1 MVVVK
6 YGPVTRHY
14 AKGITNRRALLAF
27 GILLTAVGVAGFFVD
42 SRPGD
47 AYYLGTGQN
56 IAYLIIGLASLQVG
70 EVWSSEWKRAFLGLE
85 GLFFLGV
92 AIAGFAV
99 SGSEGHNLGIFNVE
113 HPWESVAHLLLGL
126 IALGVVLYPRRFR
139 DYSLGTNVSD

>member
-27 GILLTAVGVAGFFVD
+27 GILLTAGGVAGFFIR
-42 SRPGD
+42 SQPGH
-47 AYYLGTGQN
+47 AYYLDTGQN
-56 IAYLIIGLASLQVG
+56 IAYLVIGLASLVVG

-113 HPWESVAHLLLGL
+113 HPWENVAHLLLGL

>member
-14 AKGITNRRALLAF
+14 AKGITNRRALLGL
-27 GILLTAVGVAGFFVD
+27 GILLTAVGGASFFVD

-47 AYYLGTGQN
+47 AYYLDTGQN
-56 IAYLIIGLASLQVG
+56 IAYLVIGLASLVVG
-70 EVWSSEWKRAFLGLE
+70 EVWSSEWKRAFLGFE

-99 SGSEGHNLGIFNVE
+99 SGREGHNLGIFNVE
-113 HPWESVAHLLLGL
+113 HPWENVAHLLLGL

>member
-1 MVVVK
+1 MVVLK

-14 AKGITNRRALLAF
+14 AKGITNRRALLGLGF
-27 GILLTAVGVAGFFVD
+27 LLTAVGGAGFFVD

-47 AYYLGTGQN
+47 AYYLDTGQN
-56 IAYLIIGLASLQVG
+56 IAYLVIGLASLVVG

-113 HPWESVAHLLLGL
+113 HPWENVAHLLLGL

>member
-14 AKGITNRRALLAF
+14 AKGITNRRALL
-27 GILLTAVGVAGFFVD
+27 GLGMLLTAVGVAGYFVD

-47 AYYLGTGQN
+47 AYYLDTGQN
-56 IAYLIIGLASLQVG
+56 IAYLVIGLASLVVG

-99 SGSEGHNLGIFNVE
+99 SGSEGHNLGIFNFE
-113 HPWESVAHLLLGL
+113 HPWENVAYMLLGL